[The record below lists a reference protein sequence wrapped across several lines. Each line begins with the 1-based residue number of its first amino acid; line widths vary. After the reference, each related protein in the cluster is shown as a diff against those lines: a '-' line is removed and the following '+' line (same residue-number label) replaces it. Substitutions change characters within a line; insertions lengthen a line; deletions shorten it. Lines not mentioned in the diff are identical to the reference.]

1 MKGGLR
7 SWFAQV
13 KRVNYPRTS
22 LALCVG
28 VAGALLFLWIG
39 APMPWMLGPLAGCL
53 IASLLGAPLAA
64 PTVFRSPMAAMIGVM
79 LGSGYGP
86 QLLGYVA
93 NWWATI
99 AGLLAF
105 MLVAG
110 AVCVA
115 YFRCV
120 ARYDFPTAYFAG
132 MPGGV
137 VEMVLLGENSGADLR
152 RVALVHAARI
162 VFTVFSIPFIVQW
175 VEGGQIV
182 RSATSSTS
190 LLDMRA
196 DSLLW
201 LLVTFSGGLVLGGL
215 VNLPARYLLGPLIV
229 SVIVHISG
237 ISTFKPPWELVALAQ
252 LVLGSV
258 IGCRFAGSRT
268 VDILQIFLA
277 SLGSCFLMILLSC
290 AFAFGVSHLTEYT
303 LTELLLAY
311 SPGGLAEMGV
321 LALALHLDVALVS
334 THHVL
339 RIFLVVICARSL
351 MPLFGIKRE

>member
-1 MKGGLR
+1 MEGGLR

-13 KRVNYPRTS
+13 RHVDYPRTL
-22 LALCVG
+22 LALCIG
-28 VAGALLFLWIG
+28 VAGAVVFLWIE

-53 IASLLGAPLAA
+53 IASLLGVPLAA
-64 PTVFRSPMAAMIGVM
+64 PTAFRSPMAAMIGVM

-86 QLLGYVA
+86 QLLDYVF

-110 AVCVA
+110 MICVA
-115 YFRCV
+115 YFRLV

-152 RVALVHAARI
+152 RVALVHAGRI

-182 RSATSSTS
+182 RSAAASVS
-190 LLDMRA
+190 LLDMHA
-196 DSLLW
+196 GSLFW
-201 LLVTFSGGLVLGGL
+201 LLTTFSGGLMLGRL
-215 VNLPARYLLGPLIV
+215 INLPARYLLGPLIV
-229 SVIVHISG
+229 SVAVHMSG
-237 ISTFKPPWELVALAQ
+237 LSTFKPPWELVAVAQ

-268 VDILQIFLA
+268 RDILQIFLV

-290 AFAFGVSHLTEYT
+290 AFAFGVSHLTQYT

-321 LALALHLDVALVS
+321 LALALQLDVALVS

-339 RIFLVVICARSL
+339 RIFLVVIGARAL
-351 MPLFGIKRE
+351 MPLFGIKK